1 MTTTT
6 LTVAEIQQAGVTIEP
21 HEAVAIAQQLIDAL
35 RDHGGTS
42 VLEPPYGPPS
52 AANVLLKGDGTVL
65 CRRCGTTPAI
75 LEVAILLQSLLG
87 STSSRMPGGLR
98 YTIARALLEV
108 DMAPFDSL
116 EDFSQ
121 SLARFECGPR
131 DEAVRALLRRF
142 EDLRPAAAPASTD
155 RRRIHPVTTDLR
167 RALRE
172 ADAQLYLQ
180 KCSVERQRAAAPAP
194 PSRSAPAAAACA
206 VAGLLLI
213 ATGEFTHLWHQRTPA
228 RPASAARDI
237 MLVGDPAPRQGTTL
251 SAATPAPKMR
261 VVATSRDVAPP
272 SIKRDSHPTRTQTGA
287 ARARRPSTPGLLDR
301 LKLHWL
307 RNMFASRAD

>member
-87 STSSRMPGGLR
+87 STSSRVPGGLR

-142 EDLRPAAAPASTD
+142 DDLRPAAAPASID
-155 RRRIHPVTTDLR
+155 RRRIHPVATDLR

-180 KCSVERQRAAAPAP
+180 QSSVERQRAAPP
-194 PSRSAPAAAACA
+194 PSRSAPAAVACA
-206 VAGLLLI
+206 VAGLLMI
-213 ATGEFTHLWHQRTPA
+213 ATSEFTHLWHQRTPA
-228 RPASAARDI
+228 PPASAARDI
-237 MLVGDPAPRQGTTL
+237 MLVGDPAARQGTAL
-251 SAATPAPKMR
+251 AAATPAPKMR
-261 VVATSRDVAPP
+261 VVATSRDVARP
-272 SIKRDSHPTRTQTGA
+272 SIKRDSHPTRTQTDA
-287 ARARRPSTPGLLDR
+287 ARARRPSAPGVLDR

-307 RNMFASRAD
+307 RNMFGSRAD